1 MKASEAIAILEALDP
16 KQEVTLTLNVP
27 VKLNKPEPML
37 PKREFGPAVAYGSPQ
52 WVIGKEFWP
61 SRNEVT
67 CKMH

>member
-37 PKREFGPAVAYGSPQ
+37 PQNVHTYGPGTALHQ

-61 SRNEVT
+61 NRNEVT